1 MNKQAGVMTVF
12 VAALLATAPGAHA
25 QAPAA
30 AHEVQVTMDSDDIDV
45 DGMGDDLFAWTD
57 DEGGEFAF
65 MSDEDGGAGGAGGE
79 RRVIVRR
86 FQGGPGMGGPEG
98 PGMHGGP
105 GMGPGGPRMRGAM
118 MHARWAQLGL
128 SDAQNERL
136 RAIHE
141 AHARKAI
148 QMRADLQIAK
158 LDMAKL
164 MRADRPDAG
173 AINAQIDRM
182 ARMRADAAKAR
193 VGVMLEAR
201 TVLTAEQLQKLK
213 EHRPM
218 PMRMMHGDDAMP
230 GDGKSG
236 GGMHH

>member
-1 MNKQAGVMTVF
+1 MNKQAGVMAVF
-12 VAALLATAPGAHA
+12 VAAMLAAAPSARA

-30 AHEVQVTMDSDDIDV
+30 PHEVEVTVDADDMQW

-57 DEGGEFAF
+57 DDGGEFAF
-65 MSDEDGGAGGAGGE
+65 MGDEDGGAGGGGGE

-86 FQGGPGMGGPEG
+86 FQGGPGMGGP
-98 PGMHGGP
+98 GMHGMQGG
-105 GMGPGGPRMRGAM
+105 GMGPGGPGMRGAM

-148 QMRADLQIAK
+148 QMRADLQIVK

-164 MRADRPDAG
+164 MRADKPDAG

-213 EHRPM
+213 EHKPM
-218 PMRMMHGDDAMP
+218 PMRMMHGDDAKS